1 LQGEEIMLQKIKDFV
16 EKHKI
21 SVGVAGTAI
30 VLATAY
36 GSCSYDLVE
45 GDVGY
50 EPPAK
55 EEASE

>member
-1 LQGEEIMLQKIKDFV
+1 MFASIKEWLD
-16 EKHKI
+16 KHKV

-45 GDVGY
+45 GDVSY
-50 EPPAK
+50 EPPAA
-55 EEASE
+55 EVEGGE

>member
-1 LQGEEIMLQKIKDFV
+1 MLQKIKDFV

-21 SVGVAGTAI
+21 SVGVAGTAV

-55 EEASE
+55 EEAGE